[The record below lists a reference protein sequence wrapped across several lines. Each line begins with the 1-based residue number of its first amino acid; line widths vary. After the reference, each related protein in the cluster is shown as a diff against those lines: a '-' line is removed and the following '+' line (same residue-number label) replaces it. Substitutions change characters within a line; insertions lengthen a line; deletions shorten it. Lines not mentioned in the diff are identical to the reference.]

1 MVLVTGSTGLVGAY
15 LLLELTALGVR
26 VRALYRPGSDRS
38 RVERLFRHY
47 GREAD
52 LRLIDWAEGDV
63 TDIPS
68 IDEALVGVKQ
78 VYHCAAVVS
87 FSPKERAYMH
97 KVNVEGTAN
106 VVNCC
111 LAKDGVRM
119 CHVSSVAAIGRKGT
133 VDPIDEETAWT
144 ESEHNSEYGRSKHAA
159 EMEVWRG
166 MEEGLDAY
174 IVNPCIIIG
183 AGAGAKSTERIF
195 TQIDE
200 GLRFYGPGINAFVD
214 VRDTV
219 RAMRLLMETRT
230 KNERFILAAGTYPFK
245 ALFDLMADAL
255 GRPRTERLLD
265 RRMAEL
271 AWRMFALQGFFT
283 GRAPLITR
291 ETMRTAFGTS
301 VYNNSKL
308 LDALPGFA
316 YRDLPATVKDMAGVY
331 RALAG

>member
-1 MVLVTGSTGLVGAY
+1 MTLVTGSTGLVGAY
-15 LLLELTALGVR
+15 LLLELTAPGGR
-26 VRALYRPGSDRS
+26 VRALHRPGSDRS

-52 LRLIDWAEGDV
+52 LRLIHWAEGDV

-87 FSPKERAYMH
+87 FSPKERAHMQ

-111 LAKDGVRM
+111 LAKGGVHL

-133 VDPIDEETAWT
+133 AEPINEETAWT
-144 ESEHNSEYGRSKHAA
+144 ESIHNSEYGRTKHAA

-166 MEEGLDAY
+166 MEEGLDAF
-174 IVNPCIIIG
+174 IINPCIIIG
-183 AGAGAKSTERIF
+183 AGAGAKSSERLF
-195 TQIDE
+195 TQIDD
-200 GLRFYGPGINAFVD
+200 GLRFYGPGSNAFVD

-219 RAMRLLMETRT
+219 RAMRLLME
-230 KNERFILAAGTYPFK
+230 AGTTHQRYIVAGGMHPFK
-245 ALFDLMADAL
+245 TLFDLMADAL
-255 GRPRTERLLD
+255 GRPRTERLLNP
-265 RRMAEL
+265 RLAAA
-271 AWRMFALQGFFT
+271 AWRVFAVQSYFT

-291 ETMRTAFGTS
+291 ETIRTAFGTS
-301 VYNNSKL
+301 VYDNSKL
-308 LDALPGFA
+308 LSTLTGFK
-316 YRDLPATVKDMAGVY
+316 YRDLPTTVREMAGVY
-331 RALAG
+331 RALAK